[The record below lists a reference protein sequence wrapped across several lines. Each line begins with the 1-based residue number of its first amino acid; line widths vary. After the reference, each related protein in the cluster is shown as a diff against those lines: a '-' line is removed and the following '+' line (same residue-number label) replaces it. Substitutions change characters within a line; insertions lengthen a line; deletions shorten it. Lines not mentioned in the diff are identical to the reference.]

1 MQVVSNCI
9 LDFYM
14 AQPCMQSTC
23 GAACF
28 FADGAVVGVEGSDE
42 EALHDDDVVVA
53 AVVFDPRAQTS
64 GAAEA
69 AMSEEGE

>member
-14 AQPCMQSTC
+14 AQPRMQSTC
-23 GAACF
+23 GAVCF
-28 FADGAVVGVEGSDE
+28 FADGYDGSVVGREGSDE

-53 AVVFDPRAQTS
+53 TVVFDP
-64 GAAEA
+64 
-69 AMSEEGE
+69 